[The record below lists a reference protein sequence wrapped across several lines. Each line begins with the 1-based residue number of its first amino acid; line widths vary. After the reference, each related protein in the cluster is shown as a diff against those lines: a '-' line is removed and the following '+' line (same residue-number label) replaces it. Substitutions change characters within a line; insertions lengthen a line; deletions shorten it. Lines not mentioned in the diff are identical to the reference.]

1 MATDFN
7 IRSAILAELWM
18 NFRDDANL
26 QDFFEYNDLGL
37 PLAYVINTEL
47 AIPTETGKI
56 YVNETFDLL
65 CAAIG
70 VDPEGDYTTLNEMF
84 SKGIQE

>member
-47 AIPTETGKI
+47 AMPTETGKI

-70 VDPEGDYTTLNEMF
+70 VDPEGDYVTLNEMF

>member
-1 MATDFN
+1 MATDFSSK
-7 IRSAILAELWM
+7 SAILAELWM

-47 AIPTETGKI
+47 AMPTEAGKI

-70 VDPEGDYTTLNEMF
+70 VDPEGEYITLNEMF
-84 SKGIQE
+84 GKGQQE

>member
-47 AIPTETGKI
+47 AMPTETGKI

-70 VDPEGDYTTLNEMF
+70 VDPEGDYVTLNDMF